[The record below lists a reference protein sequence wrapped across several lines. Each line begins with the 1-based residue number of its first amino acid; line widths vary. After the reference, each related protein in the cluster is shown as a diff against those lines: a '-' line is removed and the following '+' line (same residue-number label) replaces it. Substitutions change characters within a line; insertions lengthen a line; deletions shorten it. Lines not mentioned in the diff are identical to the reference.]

1 MNGYFCNMKFVA
13 RLLLVLFVAFLSAP
27 TIVKLIEKNTDISL
41 FYSFSEEELHKDYK
55 EIKADLSHEY
65 EFVFVNLSNTTSTKI
80 ISENLSSHDNVSEEI
95 FSPPP
100 ELV

>member
-1 MNGYFCNMKFVA
+1 MKFVA
-13 RLLLVLFVAFLSAP
+13 KLLLVLFLAFLSAP

-41 FYSFSEEELHKDYK
+41 FYDFSDEELHKDYK
-55 EIKADLSHEY
+55 EIKANLSYEY
-65 EFVFVNLSNTTSTKI
+65 EFVFVDLSNITSTII
-80 ISENLSSHDNVSEEI
+80 ISENLSRHDNVSEEI